1 MSKLAAPMVLLVGL
15 VLTWA
20 TACKV
25 LNISPFL
32 LPTPLAVAQAA
43 ADRWEPLTQAMGY
56 TFKAAAAGLAASLLL
71 GTLWAALLSQS
82 AWLRQ
87 GTFPLAVV
95 LQTVPIVAI
104 APLVLLWFGYGFR
117 SILVIAIVM
126 GIFPVVVQVT
136 AGMLAVDPALTDLF
150 RLHGATRWQH
160 FAKLQFPAAIP
171 SLMTA
176 AKTSAGLSTI
186 GVVVGEFF
194 AGSGG
199 GRGLGGL
206 IQRWENNPAPL
217 IAATVAT
224 TLVGLLLFAGVS
236 LVEHQILPRWGWRRS
251 QRPK

>member
-1 MSKLAAPMVLLVGL
+1 MRKLLAPVLLLGILFL
-15 VLTWA
+15 VWEF
-20 TACKV
+20 ACRV
-25 LNISPFL
+25 LQVHPLL
-32 LPTPLAVAQAA
+32 LPSPLAVAQAA
-43 ADRWEPLTQAMGY
+43 SDRWEPLTRSMGY
-56 TFKAAAAGLAASLLL
+56 TLQAASAGLLTSLVL
-71 GTLWAALLSQS
+71 GTAWAALLSQS

-104 APLVLLWFGYGFR
+104 APLVLLWFGYGFN
-117 SILVIAIVM
+117 SILVIAVVM

-136 AGMLAVDPALTDLF
+136 AGMMAVDPALTDFF
-150 RLHGATRWQH
+150 RLHGASRWQRLS
-160 FAKLQFPAAIP
+160 KLQFPAAIP

-206 IQRWENNPAPL
+206 IQRWENNTAPL
-217 IAATVAT
+217 IAATLAT
-224 TLVGLLLFAGVS
+224 TIVGLLLFASVS
-236 LVEHQILPRWGWRRS
+236 LVERWILSRWGWRRHDTP
-251 QRPK
+251 R